1 MSFSPTWTPN
11 LLTKNGWSL
20 ERASAVARKLEP
32 EASEDH
38 FLRASVSNPSRK
50 VADKNKLK
58 HLFTKRKIPLNY
70 SEFEAQRSALIPE
83 EDVTGV

>member
-1 MSFSPTWTPN
+1 MSSSPKWTPS

-58 HLFTKRKIPLNY
+58 QLFSKRNIPLDY
-70 SEFEAQRSALIPE
+70 SEFAEQRSTFITE